1 MIHRSLLFVPGA
13 RPERFEKALA
23 AGADV
28 TCIDLEDGTPPQSK
42 DEARAATAAFV
53 AERPAAVRINGVGT
67 PWFEADVEALKGI
80 AGLTLIMLPKAES
93 AEQVALLSEKLG
105 AGHAPLWV
113 VIEST
118 EGLRNAWDIAAAP
131 GLEGVLFG
139 GADYSVDIGSDMEW
153 DALAYARGRLVAACA
168 RAGVQLLDVPFLDVR
183 DPDGLIAATRRV
195 RAMGFTGRA
204 CIHPDQVR
212 GVHEALTPTPAQVE
226 HANKVVEIFEAAQGG
241 PALLNGKLIDL
252 PILRAAERVLDT
264 AKRS

>member
-212 GVHEALTPTPAQVE
+212 GVHEALTPTPVQVE
-226 HANKVVEIFEAAQGG
+226 HANRVVETFEAAQGG